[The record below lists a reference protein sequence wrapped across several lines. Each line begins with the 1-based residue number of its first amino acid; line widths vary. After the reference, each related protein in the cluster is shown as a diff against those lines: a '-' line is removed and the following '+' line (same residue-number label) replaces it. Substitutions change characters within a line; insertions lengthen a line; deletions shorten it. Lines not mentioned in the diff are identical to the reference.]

1 MIKGFKWAVTTV
13 LLVGLWSAQGHADT
27 SAAKPAIASQIDA
40 LSELPNW
47 QEQVLSA
54 ERLLQHNELGPVQ
67 RAATLKAIGKI
78 ALESARYDMAIRYFE
93 QLESLSRSE
102 QSSDS
107 LYHALKMQGIS
118 AFYQGDYA
126 ASVTD
131 YQQALSVAEQ
141 RNQPIERADI
151 HNNLGMS
158 FIQIHDLEAS
168 LEHYLAAYMLYEQ
181 HGNEQDRADMLLN
194 LAGVYIR
201 QFRYDKAEELLK
213 RAMILFERLGDQY
226 GVALAQ
232 GNLGV
237 IYTESN
243 RPELA
248 RVAVKA
254 AVDYYHSINDTR
266 HLAFE
271 YVNMAK
277 LSLLLRDYTTAEQE
291 VNFAMYYAEKADN
304 QAGVM
309 HALHPTARLQLMRG
323 DISGAEVSIERGLT
337 LTRKLG
343 DRLREREFLH
353 LQALVQ
359 AATGKMQAAAET
371 LDHYRDLQFSL
382 LNEGLI
388 TRLNKYQSKFE
399 ESQLSQELA
408 KMKQAQELQKL
419 QDEQRNQLLWM
430 SGLILCLTLISV
442 FAFYHRASERRAKI
456 ELSKKVAQ
464 RTAQLQ
470 QSADELRNANQVKSQ
485 FLANISHEIRTP
497 LTAIL
502 GHAESLQQD
511 YAHDAHLVSSLA
523 VVTRQGN
530 HLKDLISDVL
540 DLSKIEAQRFELEY
554 TEFTIENLLADVCD
568 MFQRPCMEKSL
579 ALLVENDLPEP
590 YLVRL
595 DYVRLKQILINL
607 LSNAVKFT
615 QQGQVELLIRQHDD
629 GLIFIVRD
637 SGIGMSQS
645 QVARIFECFQQG
657 DNSITR
663 RFGGSGL
670 GLSLSQHLA
679 KMMGGEISVHSEVD
693 KGSQFTLLVPCARL
707 SQASESDENAH
718 KIGDDKLP
726 ASEIRLS
733 GTVLLAEDHD
743 DNRALIIRML
753 QRMGLEVDA
762 VSNGRQAVE
771 RCLSAYPDVVLMD
784 IQMPQMDGLEALQLL
799 RQAGFEGDVYALT
812 ANVMEHEIKDY
823 LAQGFSGH
831 LSKPINRELLY
842 QTLAKSLQRTCD
854 AQALDLAIDMSDLK
868 QSFAQTLEQERY
880 KLIDLW
886 QEQDWQALQHHCHK
900 LNGAASMFEFVHIAD
915 VASQFEAALKQ
926 QQTALYQDLFLIL
939 CDELKVCSYSEQ
951 FDVT

>member
-1 MIKGFKWAVTTV
+1 MTKGFKWAVTTA
-13 LLVGLWSAQGHADT
+13 LLVGMWSASGHADE
-27 SAAKPAIASQIDA
+27 SAGEPAITSQIHA
-40 LSELPNW
+40 LSEMTSW

-54 ERLLQHNELGPVQ
+54 ERLLQHSEFGPEQ

-78 ALESARYDMAIRYFE
+78 ALESSRYEMAIRYFE
-93 QLESLSRSE
+93 QLESLSRNE
-102 QSSDS
+102 QLSGS

-141 RNQPIERADI
+141 RNEPIERADI

-213 RAMILFERLGDQY
+213 RAMALFERLGDQY

-248 RVAVKA
+248 RGAVKA
-254 AVDYYHSINDTR
+254 AVAYYHSINDTR

-277 LSLLLRDYTTAEQE
+277 LSLLIRDYTKAGQE

-309 HALHPTARLQLMRG
+309 HALHPMARLQLMRG
-323 DISGAEVSIERGLT
+323 EIAGAEASIERGLM

-353 LQALVQ
+353 LLALVQ
-359 AATGKMQAAAET
+359 AATGKVQAAAET

-388 TRLNKYQSKFE
+388 SRLNKYQSKFE

-408 KMKQAQELQKL
+408 QMKQAQELQKL

-442 FAFYHRASERRAKI
+442 FAFYHRATERRAKI

-470 QSADELRNANQVKSQ
+470 QTADELRNANQVKSQ

-511 YAHDAHLVSSLA
+511 YMHDDHLMSSLA

-540 DLSKIEAQRFELEY
+540 DLSKIEAQRLELEY

-579 ALLVENDLPEP
+579 ALLVENDLPTP

-615 QQGQVELLIRQHDD
+615 QQGQIDLVIRQHEG
-629 GLIFIVRD
+629 GLTFIVQD

-693 KGSQFTLLVPCARL
+693 KGSQFKLIIPCARL
-707 SQASESDENAH
+707 SHVSEPVCRNKVMDVQRQGTEA
-718 KIGDDKLP
+718 
-726 ASEIRLS
+726 RLS
-733 GTVLLAEDHD
+733 GTILLAEDHD

-753 QRMGLEVDA
+753 EKMGLEVDA
-762 VSNGRQAVE
+762 VNNGRDAVE
-771 RCLSAYPDVVLMD
+771 HCLSAYPDVVLMD
-784 IQMPQMDGLEALQLL
+784 IQMPKMDGLEALQLL
-799 RQAGFEGDVYALT
+799 RQAGFEGEVYALT

-831 LSKPINRELLY
+831 LSKPINSDLLY
-842 QTLAKSLQRTCD
+842 QTLAQSLQRTN
-854 AQALDLAIDMSDLK
+854 ASQALDLAIDMSDLK

-900 LNGAASMFEFVHIAD
+900 LNGAASMFGFVHIAD
-915 VASQFEAALKQ
+915 VASQFETALKQ

-939 CDELKVCSYSEQ
+939 CDELKVCDYSEQ
-951 FDVT
+951 LDVT

>member
-1 MIKGFKWAVTTV
+1 MIKGFKWAVAAV
-13 LLVGLWSAQGHADT
+13 LLIGVWSLRVNADT
-27 SAAKPAIASQIDA
+27 SVSSPAITQQITA
-40 LSELPNW
+40 LSEMTNW
-47 QEQVLSA
+47 QEQMLGA
-54 ERLLQHNELGPVQ
+54 ERLLQLPELTPEQ
-67 RAATLKAIGKI
+67 RASTLKTIGKI
-78 ALESARYDMAIRYFE
+78 ALESTRYEMAIRYFE
-93 QLESLSRSE
+93 QLEALSRE
-102 QSSDS
+102 AGLSDS
-107 LYHALKMQGIS
+107 LYHAFKMQGIS
-118 AFYQGDYA
+118 AFYQGDYS
-126 ASVTD
+126 ASVID
-131 YQQALSVAEQ
+131 YQQALVVAEQ
-141 RNQPIERADI
+141 RAKPIERADI

-181 HGNEQDRADMLLN
+181 YGNEQDRADMLLN

-201 QFRYDKAEELLK
+201 QFRYNKAEELLK
-213 RAMILFERLGDQY
+213 RAITLFERLGDEY
-226 GVALAQ
+226 GVALSQ

-248 RVAVKA
+248 RTAVKA
-254 AVDYYHSINDTR
+254 AVDYYHSINNTR

-277 LSLLLRDYTTAEQE
+277 LSLLTRDYTSAEQE

-323 DISGAEVSIERGLT
+323 EIDAAEESIDQGLT

-353 LQALVQ
+353 LLALVQ
-359 AATGKMQAAAET
+359 AAKGKMQAAAET
-371 LDHYRDLQFSL
+371 LDYYRDLQFAL

-408 KMKQAQELQKL
+408 KMRQAQELQKL
-419 QDEQRNQLLWM
+419 QDEQQNQLLWM
-430 SGLILCLTLISV
+430 SGLILCLALISV
-442 FAFYHRASERRAKI
+442 FAFYHRATERRAKI

-470 QSADELRNANQVKSQ
+470 QTADELRNANQIKSQ

-511 YAHDAHLVSSLA
+511 YVHDPHLMSSLG

-540 DLSKIEAQRFELEY
+540 DLSKIEAQRLELEY
-554 TEFTIENLLADVCD
+554 TEFTIESLLADVCD

-579 ALLVENDLPEP
+579 GLLVENDLPTP

-615 QQGQVELLIRQHDD
+615 QEGQVELIIRQQED
-629 GLIFIVRD
+629 GILFIVRD
-637 SGIGMSQS
+637 SGIGMSES

-679 KMMGGEISVHSEVD
+679 KMMGGEISVQSEVER
-693 KGSQFTLLVPCARL
+693 GSQFKLSVPCARL
-707 SQASESDENAH
+707 SQASQPDNLEKISHAQSLASDV
-718 KIGDDKLP
+718 K
-726 ASEIRLS
+726 LS

-743 DNRALIIRML
+743 DNRALISRL
-753 QRMGLEVDA
+753 LEKMGLEVD
-762 VSNGRQAVE
+762 VVGNGREAVE
-771 RCLSAYPDVVLMD
+771 RCLSTYPDVVLMD
-784 IQMPQMDGLEALQLL
+784 IQMPEMDGLEALKLL
-799 RQAGFEGDVYALT
+799 RQAGFEGEVYALT
-812 ANVMEHEIKDY
+812 ANVMEHEIKGY

-831 LSKPINRELLY
+831 LSKPINSDLLY
-842 QTLAKSLQRTCD
+842 QTLAQSLQRIH
-854 AQALDLAIDMSDLK
+854 ASQPLDLSIDMSDLK

-886 QEQDWQALQHHCHK
+886 QEQNWQALQHHCHK
-900 LNGAASMFEFVHIAD
+900 LNGAASMFEFVHISD
-915 VASQFEAALKQ
+915 IASQFEAALKQ
-926 QQTALYQDLFLIL
+926 EQTALYQDLFLIL

-951 FDVT
+951 LDVT

>member
-1 MIKGFKWAVTTV
+1 MTKGLKWAVTTV
-13 LLVGLWSAQGHADT
+13 LLVGIWSAQGHAET
-27 SAAKPAIASQIDA
+27 SAAKPAITSQIEA
-40 LSELPNW
+40 LSDLPNW

-54 ERLLQHNELGPVQ
+54 ERLLQVTELSPQ
-67 RAATLKAIGKI
+67 HRAATLKAIGKI
-78 ALESARYDMAIRYFE
+78 ALESTRYEMAIRYFE
-93 QLESLSRSE
+93 QLESFSRDE
-102 QSSDS
+102 GLSDS
-107 LYHALKMQGIS
+107 LYYALKMQGIS

-126 ASVTD
+126 ASVVD
-131 YQQALSVAEQ
+131 YQQALAVAEQ
-141 RNQPIERADI
+141 RNNPIERADI

-168 LEHYLAAYMLYEQ
+168 LEQYLAAYMLYEQ

-213 RAMILFERLGDQY
+213 RAKTLFEGLEDHY
-226 GVALAQ
+226 GVALVQ

-248 RVAVKA
+248 REAVKA

-277 LSLLLRDYTTAEQE
+277 LSLLIRDYTAAEQE

-309 HALHPTARLQLMRG
+309 HALHPMARLQLMRD
-323 DISGAEVSIERGLT
+323 DIAGAEASIDQGLM

-353 LQALVQ
+353 LLALVQ
-359 AATGKMQAAAET
+359 AATGKMQSAAET
-371 LDHYRDLQFSL
+371 LDYYRDLQFSL

-388 TRLNKYQSKFE
+388 TRLNKYQSQFE

-408 KMKQAQELQKL
+408 QMKQAQELQRL

-430 SGLILCLTLISV
+430 SGLILCLALISV
-442 FAFYHRASERRAKI
+442 FAFYHRATERRAKI

-511 YAHDAHLVSSLA
+511 YMHDAHLMSSLA

-540 DLSKIEAQRFELEY
+540 DLSKIEAQRLELEY

-579 ALLVENDLPEP
+579 ALLVENDLPVP

-615 QQGQVELLIRQHDD
+615 QHGQVELIIRQYED
-629 GLIFIVRD
+629 GLTFIVQD
-637 SGIGMSQS
+637 SGIGMSPS

-679 KMMGGEISVHSEVD
+679 KMMGGEISVHSEVE
-693 KGSQFTLLVPCARL
+693 KGSQFKLVVPCARL
-707 SQASESDENAH
+707 SHTKETDCLNEVQPIPSQ
-718 KIGDDKLP
+718 LP
-726 ASEIRLS
+726 DSRLS

-743 DNRALIIRML
+743 DNRVLITRL
-753 QRMGLEVDA
+753 LEKMGLEVDA

-784 IQMPQMDGLEALQLL
+784 IQMPKMDGLEALQLL
-799 RQAGFEGDVYALT
+799 RQAGFEGEVYALT
-812 ANVMEHEIKDY
+812 ANVMEHEIKGY

-831 LSKPINRELLY
+831 LSKPINSDVLY
-842 QTLAKSLQRTCD
+842 QTLAQSLQRTNA
-854 AQALDLAIDMSDLK
+854 AQALDLSIDMSDLK

-915 VASQFEAALKQ
+915 IASQFEAALKQ
-926 QQTALYQDLFLIL
+926 EQTALYQDLFLIL

-951 FDVT
+951 LDVS

>member
-1 MIKGFKWAVTTV
+1 MTKGFKWAVTTV
-13 LLVGLWSAQGHADT
+13 LLVGIWSAQGHADT
-27 SAAKPAIASQIDA
+27 SAAKPEITSQIEA
-40 LSELPNW
+40 LSDMPNW

-54 ERLLQHNELGPVQ
+54 ERLLHVPELSPKH

-78 ALESARYDMAIRYFE
+78 ALESMRYEMAIRYFE
-93 QLESLSRSE
+93 QLESFSRDE
-102 QSSDS
+102 RLSDS

-126 ASVTD
+126 ASVVD
-131 YQQALSVAEQ
+131 YQQALAVAEQ
-141 RNQPIERADI
+141 RNNPIERADI

-168 LEHYLAAYMLYEQ
+168 LEQYLAAYMLYEQ

-213 RAMILFERLGDQY
+213 RAKTLFERLEDHY
-226 GVALAQ
+226 GVALVQ

-248 RVAVKA
+248 REAVKA

-277 LSLLLRDYTTAEQE
+277 LSLLIRDYSAAEQE

-304 QAGVM
+304 QAGIM
-309 HALHPTARLQLMRG
+309 HALHPMARLQLMRD
-323 DISGAEVSIERGLT
+323 DIAGAEASIDRGLM

-353 LQALVQ
+353 LLALVQ
-359 AATGKMQAAAET
+359 AATGKMQSAAET
-371 LDHYRDLQFSL
+371 LDYYRDLQFSL

-408 KMKQAQELQKL
+408 QMKQAQELQQL

-430 SGLILCLTLISV
+430 SGLILCLALISV
-442 FAFYHRASERRAKI
+442 FAFYHRATERRAKI

-511 YAHDAHLVSSLA
+511 YTHDAHLMSSLA

-540 DLSKIEAQRFELEY
+540 DLSKIEAQRLELEY

-579 ALLVENDLPEP
+579 ALVVENDLPVP

-615 QQGQVELLIRQHDD
+615 QHGQVELIIRQYED
-629 GLIFIVRD
+629 GLTFIVQD
-637 SGIGMSQS
+637 SGIGMSPS

-679 KMMGGEISVHSEVD
+679 KMMGGEISVHSEVE
-693 KGSQFTLLVPCARL
+693 KGSQFKLVVPCARL
-707 SQASESDENAH
+707 SYTKEAECLNEVQPMPSQMPD
-718 KIGDDKLP
+718 P
-726 ASEIRLS
+726 RLS

-743 DNRALIIRML
+743 DNRVLITRL
-753 QRMGLEVDA
+753 LEKMGLDVDT
-762 VSNGRQAVE
+762 VSNGKQAVE

-784 IQMPQMDGLEALQLL
+784 IQMPEMDGLEALQLL
-799 RQAGFEGDVYALT
+799 RQAGFEGEVYALT
-812 ANVMEHEIKDY
+812 ANVMEHEIKGY

-831 LSKPINRELLY
+831 LSKPINSDVLY
-842 QTLAKSLQRTCD
+842 QTLAQSLQRTNA
-854 AQALDLAIDMSDLK
+854 AQALDLSIDMSDLK

-915 VASQFEAALKQ
+915 IASQFEAALKQ
-926 QQTALYQDLFLIL
+926 EQTALYQDLFLIL

-951 FDVT
+951 LDVS